1 LSKNTYVKIRL
12 ESLSVTQL
20 AAITNALTHNQ

>member
-1 LSKNTYVKIRL
+1 VIIVHEHVCFHL

-20 AAITNALTHNQ
+20 TATTNAPSK